1 MVEVYSNCE
10 SVELFQNG
18 KFLGTQYLKNQEDYT
33 YK

>member
-1 MVEVYSNCE
+1 M
-10 SVELFQNG
+10 FQNG